1 MFSTVFY
8 SKTIG
13 KQKKLSH
20 YVNPDDSRSETW
32 HNAFSYIVDRNC
44 KVSLETYFA
53 FLNLKTRRP
62 TKVVDLTV
70 LVFANEF
77 LQRKTRFRY
86 MLPNYPQRGTRL

>member
-1 MFSTVFY
+1 MFSIVFY

-62 TKVVDLTV
+62 TKVVDLTDIERGR
-70 LVFANEF
+70 NE
-77 LQRKTRFRY
+77 LPRF
-86 MLPNYPQRGTRL
+86 

>member
-1 MFSTVFY
+1 MSKRTKIAIFPQFSIVFY

-20 YVNPDDSRSETW
+20 YVNPDDSRSGTW

-62 TKVVDLTV
+62 TKVVDLTEC
-70 LVFANEF
+70 L
-77 LQRKTRFRY
+77 FRY
-86 MLPNYPQRGTRL
+86 LIICIY

>member
-20 YVNPDDSRSETW
+20 YVNPDDSRSGTW

-70 LVFANEF
+70 NSMCFIICSHNDFSSESVLLNS
-77 LQRKTRFRY
+77 
-86 MLPNYPQRGTRL
+86 